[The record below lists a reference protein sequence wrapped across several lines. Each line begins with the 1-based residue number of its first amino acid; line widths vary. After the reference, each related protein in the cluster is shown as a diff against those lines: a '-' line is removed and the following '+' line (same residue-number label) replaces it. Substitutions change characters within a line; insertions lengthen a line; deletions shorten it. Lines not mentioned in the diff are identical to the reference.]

1 MYDLFSEIFNDLG
14 FVSPIQHTELKCPLC
29 GHTYSDFRNSG
40 KLGCGE
46 CYNTFR
52 APLSVT
58 LKQIHQNPVHKGKVP
73 KTYDEK
79 IRKKRELEN
88 LKAEL
93 STAVKAED
101 YEAAAKIHKR
111 IKDLER
117 GEDK

>member
-29 GHTYSDFRNSG
+29 GHTYSDFRKSG

-79 IRKKRELEN
+79 IRKICNLSAPARLVITLGYAKDDALRSKKR
-88 LKAEL
+88 
-93 STAVKAED
+93 
-101 YEAAAKIHKR
+101 
-111 IKDLER
+111 KDLQELVTYL
-117 GEDK
+117 D